1 VEERLQELVAAF
13 PGRRVLVVG
22 DVMLDEYLW
31 GDVQRIS
38 PEAPVPV
45 VAIRRRTSVPGGAAN
60 TAANVASLTGEA
72 LLAGVVGDDPPA
84 GRLRA
89 ALQGLGL
96 AVEGLIVDRQRS
108 TTTKTRI
115 IAHHQHVVRVDEEH
129 STPLPGEVEEQVLRW
144 LEDQV
149 AGAHACVLS
158 DYGKGVVSRRLA
170 EHVIGL
176 VRQAGKPVVVDPK
189 GTDYVK
195 YRGATVVK
203 PNLAEA
209 VLVCHQQGGDAST
222 LEGIRRH
229 LLNLLEGSA
238 VLLTRGAEGMSL
250 FERGVAPVHIPSM
263 AQQVYDVTG
272 AGDTVAG
279 TLALALAAGAT
290 LPEGATLANRAAG
303 IVVAKVGTAQATCAE
318 LLGGAGPA

>member
-1 VEERLQELVAAF
+1 VDERLQALVAAF
-13 PGRRVLVVG
+13 AGRRVLVVG

-60 TAANVASLTGEA
+60 TAANVASLTGAA
-72 LLAGVVGDDPPA
+72 LLTGVVGDDPPA

-89 ALQGLGL
+89 ALRGLGL

-115 IAHHQHVVRVDEEH
+115 IAHHQHVVRVDEEQP
-129 STPLPGEVEEQVLRW
+129 TPLPGEVEDQVLRW

-149 AGAHACVLS
+149 ASAHACVLS

-170 EHVIGL
+170 EHVISL
-176 VRQAGKPVVVDPK
+176 ARQAGKPVVVDPK

-250 FERGVAPVHIPSM
+250 FERGAAPVHIPSM
-263 AQQVYDVTG
+263 AQEVYDVTG

-318 LLGGAGPA
+318 LLRGAGPA